1 MRAFRSADPISQAGQ
16 VGMVHGAVPSTSS
29 TLNKH
34 DDTANRAV
42 ARLRQVLRA
51 EGARFST
58 VREAIARVVVETRG
72 HFEAND
78 VIRELRARHV
88 KGAHLA
94 TVYRTLPLLVK
105 AGLIQ
110 PAMFSM
116 GERAFYET
124 CFERPHHDHLI
135 CTRCGVIVEFEL
147 EAIENLQR
155 DLARCHGF
163 ELTAHFHELL
173 GECASCRGVK
183 DPEEHRS

>member
-1 MRAFRSADPISQAGQ
+1 MRAFRSEDPIGQ

-29 TLNKH
+29 SSLNKH

-135 CTRCGVIVEFEL
+135 CTKCGVIVEFEL

-183 DPEEHRS
+183 EPDEHQS

>member
-1 MRAFRSADPISQAGQ
+1 MRAVRSFDPVGH
-16 VGMVHGAVPSTSS
+16 VGMVHGVTAVPSSAG
-29 TLNKH
+29 KH
-34 DDTANRAV
+34 DDTVARGI

-58 VREAIARVVVETRG
+58 VREAIARVVIETRG

-105 AGLIQ
+105 AGIIQ
-110 PAMFSM
+110 HAMFSA

-183 DPEEHRS
+183 PPDEEQPPS